1 MFCKG
6 VELFDNKAKINT
18 APLLNSKEVIYTN
31 EAYKR
36 KIVLI
41 SILEDFIDSSRTYS
55 KIFIAIMRKSEFS
68 KDEKIF
74 LFLLK
79 YEGKNEI
86 PIRIEFD
93 NIFNAVNFVEDTV
106 ITLGNMFLSID
117 SRQLINPTPRFSHL
131 YPPDIDWLLQHLLL
145 KIPQYSLDKCDN
157 CPFFMDIH

>member
-1 MFCKG
+1 MDCIGSNLVDK
-6 VELFDNKAKINT
+6 KAKINT
-18 APLLNSKEVIYTN
+18 DALFNSKEVTYTN

-41 SILEDFIDSSRTYS
+41 SILLDFIDSSRTYS

-79 YEGKNEI
+79 YKGKKEI

-93 NIFNAVNFVEDTV
+93 NILSAVNFVENTV
-106 ITLGNMFLSID
+106 ITLGNLLLSVD
-117 SRQLINPTPRFSHL
+117 KMELIKPTPRFSHL
-131 YPPDIDWLLQHLLL
+131 YPPDFDWLLQQLLL
-145 KIPQYSLDKCDN
+145 KIPQYSLDKCER
-157 CPFFMDIH
+157 CPFLVDI